1 MSKQRITVL
10 AGLVLVIVIAAAA
23 AFYALGPGG
32 AQQVSTDDPGDVVQ
46 AFYQKWL
53 GAAQSATTTPYKE
66 GLANYP
72 YLSKTLR
79 AGIKAAQKTPDAVD
93 PVLCQSE
100 TPSAIAT
107 RVVYQATDTAEF
119 LVTASHST
127 STQQAD
133 VKLLSLNGGWYMDS
147 IACSA
152 GEFAPVREFSFDQ
165 DGNLLKTD
173 AKPLNPKYWYL
184 VFTQGTE
191 QGHYVPLFFS
201 ATSTCVA
208 LDGTSGAC
216 DPDTLMN
223 TAKAHVQGQMT
234 ELGVEVQRVEMLK

>member
-1 MSKQRITVL
+1 MML
-10 AGLVLVIVIAAAA
+10 AGLVLVILIAVAA
-23 AFYALGPGG
+23 AFFALGQGG
-32 AQQVSTDDPGDVVQ
+32 AQKVSLNDPVDVVQ
-46 AFYQKWL
+46 TFYQQWL

-66 GLANYP
+66 GLASYP

-100 TPSAIAT
+100 VPSAIVT
-107 RVVYQATDTAEF
+107 RVVYQATDTAEI

-133 VKLLSLNGGWYMDS
+133 VKLLSQDGGWYLNS
-147 IACSA
+147 IDCSA

-208 LDGTSGAC
+208 VDGTSGAC
-216 DPDTLMN
+216 KPDSFVN
-223 TAKAHVQGQMT
+223 ASKAHVQGQMT
-234 ELGVEVQRVEMLK
+234 ELGVDVQHVEMLK